1 MSNRYVFLYASA
13 MVIIVAL
20 VLSTAATLLKPFQDR
35 NIKIEKMQDILSTI
49 NITAERDVAM
59 QLFEQYIIQSKVINH
74 LGEEIE
80 GVAFDID
87 LHVENRKAVEE
98 RQLPVYIAEVEGTRY
113 YIVPLRG
120 TGLWGP
126 LWGYISFYSDLNKIA
141 GANFDHAGETPG
153 LGAEI
158 SDLPFQAQFQGKQI
172 FDQGGEFR
180 SVRVVKGG
188 ANPDDPH
195 AVDGI
200 TGGTI
205 TSNGVSDMIFDGLQV
220 YKPYFINKRSL

>member
-1 MSNRYVFLYASA
+1 MFFYASV

-35 NIKIEKMQDILSTI
+35 NVKIEKMQDILSTI
-49 NITAERDVAM
+49 NITAGRDEAI
-59 QLFEQYIIQSKVINH
+59 QLFGQYIIESKVINH

-80 GVAFDID
+80 GVAFDVN
-87 LHVENRKAVEE
+87 LHVENRKPVEE
-98 RQLPVYIAEVEGTRY
+98 RQLPVYIAVVDGTKY
-113 YIVPLRG
+113 YIVPVRG

-126 LWGYISFYSDLNKIA
+126 LWGYVSFYEDLNKIA

-158 SDLPFQAQFQGKQI
+158 SDRPFQLQFQGKQI
-172 FDQGGEFR
+172 FDEAGEFR
-180 SVRVVKGG
+180 SVQVVKGD
-188 ANPDDPH
+188 ALADDPH

-205 TSNGVSDMIFDGLQV
+205 TSNGVSNMLFDGLQV
-220 YKPYFINKRSL
+220 YKPYFTKIRNL